1 MNPERS
7 PIRPLLASA
16 GIYAALTV
24 VIGWRVLANL
34 GTLIASDPGD
44 PLLTASILSWNA
56 THTPW
61 TDAWYQ
67 FPIFH
72 PTRDALALSEHLLG
86 ISVIAAPVQWLTG
99 NAILAYNVTV
109 LLSYPLCGLAMYA
122 LVWHL
127 TKSGPAA
134 FLAGIAYAFAPYRAS
149 HLPHIQMLMSF
160 WMPVGLL
167 GLHAYLETERWQWL
181 ALFALAWVLQ
191 GASNGYYLV
200 YFTFL
205 VALWTAWFLVARHR
219 WRNTA
224 AVGVAGLVAVL
235 PLAPILYRYIA
246 TQRALGLSRG
256 LGEINDFSADI
267 AAVLCAPGDLVF
279 WGWLRVACA
288 AEGELFS
295 GGALIA
301 LCVAG
306 VWWGRRSASD
316 RPGETARPGDAVSAR
331 TGGLRLWLLR
341 VSLAVAFLYGVVT
354 TWTLVMG
361 PWSIDAPFRAS
372 SSSADKPASVTLFFL
387 LIALV
392 LSRRLHAF
400 IRRGS
405 TPSFY
410 LVCAAVCWVLS
421 WGPFPRFFGQTI
433 LYQAPYGWLLPLPGA
448 DSLRAPSRLWMM
460 VVLCLI
466 VFMGIVVAR
475 LLSARPRPTVRLI
488 TLVAA
493 CGLFADGWATIRA
506 AEVPKPVGG
515 RSLQDKAVLLLPAG
529 EVHPDIAMVYHAVA
543 EDFRSINGY
552 SGYQPPYY
560 EALRTL
566 SEDADARLFAPF
578 VNRGDVHVLVRRNET
593 RLRELVARQ
602 PGAEVV
608 ADGSFL
614 HYRVPQRAM
623 PAVRTT
629 PSGVKVPI
637 HGVGSACSPE
647 RVPFVTDGSVDSGWT
662 CGGSAP
668 DQTVIIDFGR
678 SVTVG
683 AIVHAMGAAAT
694 FFPRHLVVESSL
706 DGRSWTAAWEG
717 SPAASALQAAMASPR
732 DARILIEFPQ
742 RAARYLRLRQ
752 EIRGKDFIWVIA
764 ELEVWSGSVY
774 WEDVFAQEIAADRQP
789 APP

>member
-7 PIRPLLASA
+7 AIRLLASA
-16 GIYAALTV
+16 GIYAAVTV
-24 VIGWRVLANL
+24 VCGWRVIAHL
-34 GTLIASDPGD
+34 GTMIASDPGD

-67 FPIFH
+67 FPIFY
-72 PTRDALALSEHLLG
+72 PTRDGLALSEHLLG
-86 ISVIAAPVQWLTG
+86 ASVIAAPVQWLTG
-99 NAILAYNVTV
+99 NSILAYNVTV

-122 LVWHL
+122 LVWRL
-127 TKSGPAA
+127 TKSAPAA
-134 FLAGIAYAFAPYRAS
+134 FLAGLAYAFAPYRAS

-167 GLHAYLETERWQWL
+167 GLHAYLDTQKRQWL
-181 ALFALAWVLQ
+181 ALFACAWVLQ

-205 VALWTAWFLVARHR
+205 VALWTAWFMAARHR
-219 WRNTA
+219 WRNAA
-224 AVGVAGLVAVL
+224 AVGVAMVIAVL
-235 PLAPILYRYIA
+235 PLAPILYRYLA

-279 WGWLRVACA
+279 WGWLRIACA
-288 AEGELFS
+288 AEGELFA

-306 VWWGRRSASD
+306 AWLGRRSVSSD
-316 RPGETARPGDAVSAR
+316 APRVETTPSDGAGAARANRV
-331 TGGLRLWLLR
+331 RLLLLR
-341 VSLAVAFLYGVVT
+341 VSLAVALLYAMVT
-354 TWTLVMG
+354 IWTLVMG
-361 PWSIDAPFRAS
+361 PWSIDTPFRAS
-372 SSSADKPASVTLFFL
+372 ASSADKPASVTLFCL
-387 LIALV
+387 LITVV
-392 LSRRLHAF
+392 LSRRLHAL

-405 TPSFY
+405 TPAFY
-410 LVCAAVCWVLS
+410 LLCAAVCWVLS
-421 WGPFPRFFGQTI
+421 WGPFPRFFGQTV

-448 DSLRAPSRLWMM
+448 GALRAPSRLWMM
-460 VVLCLI
+460 VVLCLV

-475 LLSARPRPTVRLI
+475 LLAARSRPTVRLV

-493 CGLFADGWATIRA
+493 CGLAADGWAMIRT
-506 AEVPKPVGG
+506 AEVPKILGVGP
-515 RSLQDKAVLLLPAG
+515 LQGGAVLLLPVG

-566 SEDADARLFAPF
+566 SEDADERLFAPF
-578 VNRGDVHVLVRRNET
+578 VDRGDVHVLVGRHET
-593 RLRELVARQ
+593 GLRELIARQ

-608 ADGSFL
+608 SDDAL
-614 HYRVPQRAM
+614 VHYRVPQRAM
-623 PAVRTT
+623 APVRMT
-629 PSGVKVPI
+629 PGGRRVSI
-637 HGVGSACSPE
+637 HGVGASCSPE
-647 RVPFVTDGSVDSGWT
+647 RVARITDGTVGSGWT
-662 CGGSAP
+662 CGGKAP
-668 DQTVIIDFGR
+668 DQTVIVDLGQ
-678 SVTVG
+678 STTVG
-683 AIVHAMGAAAT
+683 AIVHAMGASAT

-706 DGRSWTAAWEG
+706 DGTSWTAAWEG
-717 SPAASALQAAMASPR
+717 SPAAGALQAAMASPR

-742 RAARYLRLRQ
+742 RDARYLRLRQ
-752 EIRGKDFIWVIA
+752 EIRGKDYIWLIA
-764 ELEVWSGSVY
+764 ELEVWSG
-774 WEDVFAQEIAADRQP
+774 EP
-789 APP
+789 